1 VVTDTCD
8 RGRYVAAVVTIV
20 VRVWMPDR
28 PGALGQVAS
37 RIGAVRGDVLAIEIL
52 EQGGGRAIDELTVAL
67 PDSSPLRLLT
77 AEIDAVDG
85 VSVES
90 IRVVDPDRTDPSL
103 SALALGA
110 AMAECPAEERL
121 DVLVSGVQRFA
132 ETDWV
137 AVTRAGEWVAGTGEA
152 PDLGWLMA
160 FLAGS
165 QHLDGLDDSAPS
177 DVLWATMPVSEMA
190 VAAGRTGNPIHERER
205 VRFSLLMRLADAL
218 IASPAPPEPAP
229 G

>member
-1 VVTDTCD
+1 
-8 RGRYVAAVVTIV
+8 
-20 VRVWMPDR
+20 MPDR

-37 RIGAVRGDVLAIEIL
+37 RIGAVRGDVLSIEIL

-67 PDSSPLRLLT
+67 PDDDLMPLLT

-90 IRVVDPDRTDPSL
+90 IRVVDPDRTDASL

-110 AMAECPAEERL
+110 AIAESAPEDRL
-121 DVLVSGVQRFA
+121 EVLVAGIQRFA

-137 AVTRAGEWVAGTGEA
+137 IVLRDGEAVTQAGTP
-152 PDLGWLMA
+152 PDVAWLTA

-165 QHLDGLDDSAPS
+165 EHLDGLDDSAPS
-177 DVLWATMPVSEMA
+177 DLLWAHMVTASIT
-190 VAAGRTGNPIHERER
+190 VAAGRVGNPIHERER
-205 VRFSLLMRLADAL
+205 VRFSLLVRLADAL
-218 IASPAPPEPAP
+218 VLGHPVA
-229 G
+229 

>member
-1 VVTDTCD
+1 VN
-8 RGRYVAAVVTIV
+8 TIV

-37 RIGAVRGDVLAIEIL
+37 RIGAVRGDVLTIEVL

-67 PDSSPLRLLT
+67 PDEELLPLLT

-90 IRVVDPDRTDPSL
+90 IRIVDPDRTDASM

-110 AMAECPAEERL
+110 AIAECAPEERL
-121 DVLVSGVQRFA
+121 DVMVNGIQRFS

-137 AVTRAGEWVAGTGEA
+137 AVLRVDEQIAAVGEA
-152 PDLGWLMA
+152 PDLGWLTA

-165 QHLDGLDDSAPS
+165 EHLDGLDDSAPS
-177 DVLWATMPVSEMA
+177 DLLWANMVTSGLT
-190 VAAGRTGNPIHERER
+190 VAAGRSGNPIHERER
-205 VRFSLLMRLADAL
+205 VRFSLLVRLADAL
-218 IASPAPPEPAP
+218 IVT
-229 G
+229 

>member
-1 VVTDTCD
+1 VVTADGIDTGTV
-8 RGRYVAAVVTIV
+8 RAVNTIV

-37 RIGAVRGDVLAIEIL
+37 RIGAVRGDVLTIEVL

-67 PDSSPLRLLT
+67 PDEELLPLLT

-90 IRVVDPDRTDPSL
+90 IRIVDPDRTDASM

-110 AMAECPAEERL
+110 AIAECAPEERL
-121 DVLVSGVQRFA
+121 DVMVNGIQRFS

-137 AVTRAGEWVAGTGEA
+137 AVLRVDEQIAAVGEA
-152 PDLGWLMA
+152 PDLGWLTA

-165 QHLDGLDDSAPS
+165 EHLDGLDDSAPS
-177 DVLWATMPVSEMA
+177 DLLWANMVTSGLT
-190 VAAGRTGNPIHERER
+190 VAAGRAGNPIHERER
-205 VRFSLLMRLADAL
+205 VRFSLLVRLADAL
-218 IASPAPPEPAP
+218 IVT
-229 G
+229 